1 MPGPYLWLAKNKVSS
16 LRSSLFHSQCC
27 LLGISSDSAHL
38 SEAPILGWAELPSG
52 DADLAPR
59 TLADSQLG

>member
-1 MPGPYLWLAKNKVSS
+1 MLITFPQPVPPPKN
-16 LRSSLFHSQCC
+16 LQC
-27 LLGISSDSAHL
+27 DSAHL

-59 TLADSQLG
+59 TLVDS